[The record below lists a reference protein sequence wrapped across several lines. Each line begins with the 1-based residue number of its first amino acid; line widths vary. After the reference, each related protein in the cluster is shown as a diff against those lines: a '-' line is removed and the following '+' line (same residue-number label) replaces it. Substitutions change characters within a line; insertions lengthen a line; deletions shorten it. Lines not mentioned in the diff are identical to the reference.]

1 MYSQLAIIQNQV
13 GTYNNINLRK
23 NTIIASKMIDAEF
36 GTYFNFKDINITV
49 NYSTNKPY
57 YEIVDKKNVSEDLS
71 LVIKYLLTK
80 KEDKA
85 ILGITSLNVILPTE
99 NGDLKVF
106 ASSDN
111 SSIGKNPKNTNMCIY
126 CMQEDFVYYADIPN
140 THQTFVIS
148 PIHFGG
154 PGGWVVGAYEITFD
168 FEENSILLE
177 KVYVFLAFSSFV
189 IFLISVILIIVII
202 RKFLI
207 RPILALADGTK
218 LIGKGE
224 LETKVNI
231 KSRDEIGQLAI
242 DFNQMAIDLK
252 ESRDKLHEYN
262 RILEDLLKQKDE
274 FIGQLGHDL
283 KNPLQ
288 PLVGLLPM
296 LIEKEKDPHTKEI
309 LEVMNK
315 NAEYMQELIFKTL
328 QLAKLRSSNIKFDFE
343 NTNLFEEVENVI
355 KSENI
360 LLKEN
365 NFIVENKVSKDLFIQ
380 ADKLR
385 LVEVFK
391 NLISNAIKYKSG
403 DKGKIVIDAQREDE
417 WATVSISDEG
427 IGMSEDQLE
436 KVFDEFYKAD
446 RFSSEQR
453 SSGLG
458 LSICKKIVEKHGG
471 KIWVDSKGLGKGT
484 TFYFKLRVSGRVD
497 I

>member
-1 MYSQLAIIQNQV
+1 
-13 GTYNNINLRK
+13 
-23 NTIIASKMIDAEF
+23 
-36 GTYFNFKDINITV
+36 
-49 NYSTNKPY
+49 
-57 YEIVDKKNVSEDLS
+57 
-71 LVIKYLLTK
+71 
-80 KEDKA
+80 
-85 ILGITSLNVILPTE
+85 
-99 NGDLKVF
+99 
-106 ASSDN
+106 
-111 SSIGKNPKNTNMCIY
+111 
-126 CMQEDFVYYADIPN
+126 
-140 THQTFVIS
+140 
-148 PIHFGG
+148 
-154 PGGWVVGAYEITFD
+154 
-168 FEENSILLE
+168 
-177 KVYVFLAFSSFV
+177 
-189 IFLISVILIIVII
+189 
-202 RKFLI
+202 
-207 RPILALADGTK
+207 LADGTK

-224 LETKVNI
+224 LETKVDI

-365 NFIVENKVSKDLFIQ
+365 NFIVENKISKDLFIQ